1 VGALREGG
9 FEPAEGGAAVVLGA
23 GGSARAAVHGL
34 LWSGGGDIAVLD
46 RTPGRAET
54 LVSEMAAHTDYGPRL
69 RALPLTTETLVES
82 ARSADLLVNAAPVG
96 VAPHTQD
103 TVWPESIALPPHLTV
118 FDLVHSPPNTRL
130 LHLAREAGART
141 IDGLSMLVRQ
151 GALSLAMWTEVD
163 LEEEEIRALMR
174 SACEAALRT

>member
-1 VGALREGG
+1 
-9 FEPAEGGAAVVLGA
+9 
-23 GGSARAAVHGL
+23 
-34 LWSGGGDIAVLD
+34 
-46 RTPGRAET
+46 
-54 LVSEMAAHTDYGPRL
+54 
-69 RALPLTTETLVES
+69 
-82 ARSADLLVNAAPVG
+82 

-118 FDLVHSPPNTRL
+118 FDLVHSPPDTRL

-151 GALSLAMWTEVD
+151 GALSLAMWTEVH
-163 LEEEEIRALMR
+163 LEEEDMRALMR